1 MATKMKKVNDPT
13 TGKSIWVPDESFGK
27 TTSTP
32 VNQDQK
38 DSKHPICVECNKPI
52 TGYMITVQG
61 NNYHSECFSCNKC
74 NKQFEMNLMRYTW
87 EDGKPWCGNC
97 INAKERGS
105 GTTKN
110 REWHDAKSHDT
121 DVSRAI
127 TQMAML
133 GEKPVYGGGSQSL
146 AEAVTGKGQKSST
159 ENTYC
164 TSCKLV
170 VSGVSISTSQGPFHE
185 KCFVCGGCKSKI
197 GFDEGHM
204 FVGNTPHHAD
214 CGRKVTSGV
223 CPRCN
228 GAATGKVYNIK
239 GVKYHQTC
247 FTCLTCRK
255 SFS

>member
-1 MATKMKKVNDPT
+1 
-13 TGKSIWVPDESFGK
+13 
-27 TTSTP
+27 
-32 VNQDQK
+32 
-38 DSKHPICVECNKPI
+38 
-52 TGYMITVQG
+52 
-61 NNYHSECFSCNKC
+61 
-74 NKQFEMNLMRYTW
+74 MNLMRYTW

-255 SFS
+255 SLAEGYVPSDPNYCSQLCKTGSGSSSSQPTPKVTTTHVQQKPVVSQEAIQGPFVGQKCCPHCGDFNPGSAMFCAECGGKL